1 MPSAIKADEVPS
13 MNAGELYTFLS
24 DDGIPN
30 EMLVIFRNGNV
41 DHLIGK
47 VQTRGNFVI
56 LEAK

>member
-1 MPSAIKADEVPS
+1 MPSAIKADEVPT
-13 MNAGELYTFLS
+13 MNAGELFTFLA
-24 DDGIPN
+24 DDEIPN
-30 EMLVIFRNGNV
+30 EMQVIFRNGKV